1 MSSLGLPAPAPGAP
15 TAAVAEPD
23 AAAPTTAVAE
33 PGATAP
39 TAEPGAA
46 APTTAVAEPGAAAPT
61 AEPDATAQVGE
72 PDAAA
77 PTAEPGAAAPVGEP
91 GAAAPVGEPDAAAPV
106 GEPGA
111 AAPAAAAATVPW
123 ALLAVA
129 VASTSIIVGVI
140 WDISWHRSIGR
151 DSFWTPAHLAIYL
164 GGIVA
169 GLSCGWLVLRTTF
182 AGSPRERAAG
192 VSFWG
197 FRGPLGAWLCVWGAL
212 AMVVSAPFDDWWH
225 NAYGLDVEI
234 LSPPHVVLAMGMFGI
249 GAGAM
254 LMAVARQNRA
264 PADRVLQGLF
274 PYAGGLV
281 ILMVATLFAEYIM
294 TPNQQHAPTFF
305 LVSAAIFPFLLT
317 GIARGAASRWGA
329 TAAGGAYMGVTL
341 LMMWTLQLFPAQPML
356 APILRDIDR
365 MVPPSFPI
373 LLVAPALVIDAAI
386 RRMPAGVGGIR
397 RLAGAA
403 GAGVAAMLALA
414 AVQWPFA
421 GFLLTEGARN
431 FVFAADQFGYNV
443 APGAFQYEFWGE
455 PMTAGAAGRTALV
468 AAVSAALG
476 LWCGD
481 WLARVRR

>member
-1 MSSLGLPAPAPGAP
+1 MSILGLAAPAPTAPAP
-15 TAAVAEPD
+15 TAEAAEPD
-23 AAAPTTAVAE
+23 AE
-33 PGATAP
+33 AP
-39 TAEPGAA
+39 TAEA
-46 APTTAVAEPGAAAPT
+46 AEPDAEAPT
-61 AEPDATAQVGE
+61 AEAAE
-72 PDAAA
+72 PDAEA
-77 PTAEPGAAAPVGEP
+77 PTAEAA
-91 GAAAPVGEPDAAAPV
+91 EPDAEAPTA
-106 GEPGA
+106 E
-111 AAPAAAAATVPW
+111 ATVPW
-123 ALLAVA
+123 PLAAVA
-129 VASTSIIVGVI
+129 FASTSIIVGVL

-164 GGIVA
+164 GGVVA

-182 AGSPRERAAG
+182 AGSPQERAAG
-192 VSFWG
+192 VRFWG
-197 FRGPLGAWLCVWGAL
+197 FRGPLGAWLCIWGAL

-254 LMAVARQNRA
+254 LMAVARQNLA
-264 PADRVLQGLF
+264 PAAHRVLQGLF

-294 TPNQQHAPTFF
+294 TPNQQRAPTFF
-305 LVSAAIFPFLLT
+305 LVNAAIFPFLLT

-329 TAAGGAYMGVTL
+329 TGAAGAYMGVTL
-341 LMMWTLQLFPAQPML
+341 LMMWTLQLFPAEPML
-356 APILRDIDR
+356 APILREIDR

-373 LLVAPALVIDAAI
+373 LLAAPALVIDAAI

-443 APGAFQYEFWGE
+443 APGAFQYQFWGE